1 MARPGPLTRSPLGV
15 RVAGVLA
22 AVQVVE
28 DAIWVLMG
36 SGGRRGVIPAF
47 GEPPTPILGQREDSD
62 RDGGEEGRG
71 WEKERKRHT
80 ERRTQETQRPG
91 TRDRGK
97 ERHAEMPEEG
107 TEAHSRNTQND
118 TNTTH
123 RRKGTGRDPQKH
135 RDAGSQRGTQLS
147 APSKDWAPR
156 NPNTWGKCG
165 RIPPGLP
172 VPGLEVF
179 FTEAK
184 TV

>member
-1 MARPGPLTRSPLGV
+1 M
-15 RVAGVLA
+15 LA

-62 RDGGEEGRG
+62 REGGEEGRG

-123 RRKGTGRDPQKH
+123 RRKDTGRDPQKH

-147 APSKDWAPR
+147 APSKD
-156 NPNTWGKCG
+156 C
-165 RIPPGLP
+165 GLP
-172 VPGLEVF
+172 GTPTPGASVEEFPQACLSQGWKCF
-179 FTEAK
+179 FYRGKESLTLL
-184 TV
+184 